1 MKKWFQS
8 KTIWFNAVLFVVP
21 LVVDGLTSLSLP
33 PDVLAAVVAIG
44 NVILRIVTNAS
55 IEK

>member
-44 NVILRIVTNAS
+44 NVVLRIVTNAS